1 MATILKTAHG
11 WQAQVARRVDG
22 KAVRKAKTF
31 KTKREAQVWA
41 REFEVGIASGTD
53 SSDTMRQVF
62 DRYAL
67 ERSKGKKGE
76 RWEVIRL
83 NRFAADLVS
92 GKPLGEYVIGDVTTA
107 DLVAWRDM
115 HLNRISEKTGRPIK
129 PATVSRELNL
139 LKHVFVTAT
148 KEWELI
154 RVNPMADVKSP
165 KRAKR
170 RKRRVYQDEV
180 DKLTEA
186 LDLTTS
192 PWVTEKQITG
202 AMFLFAIETAMRSGE
217 IRDITNRHVS
227 GNVVHLPETKNDH
240 SRDVPLTTR
249 ALEILEAVRNGNTD
263 SNARPFNIDAESRD
277 SVFRAAVKRSKIEN
291 LHFHDTRHEAI
302 TRLAKRLE
310 ILDLA
315 RVTGHK
321 NLNELLTYYE
331 ASGDELAERLNA
343 STSKDE
349 TA

>member
-11 WQAQVARRVDG
+11 WQAQVARRVNG
-22 KAVRKAKTF
+22 KPVRKASTF

-41 REFEVGIASGTD
+41 REFEVNIASGTD

-92 GKPLGEYVIGDVTTA
+92 GKPLGEYVIGEGTTA

-115 HLNRISEKTGRPIK
+115 RLGQVK
-129 PATVSRELNL
+129 PASVSREMNL
-139 LKHVFVTAT
+139 LKHVFATAT
-148 KEWELI
+148 KEWGLLRI
-154 RVNPMADVKSP
+154 NPMAEVKSP

-170 RKRRVYQDEV
+170 RTRRVYQDEI

-186 LDLTTS
+186 LDLDS
-192 PWVTEKQITG
+192 EPWVTEKQITG

-240 SRDVPLTTR
+240 ARDVPLTTR
-249 ALEILEAVRNGNTD
+249 ALEILEAVRGNRTEPGQ
-263 SNARPFNIDAESRD
+263 RPFDIDAESRD
-277 SVFRAAVKRSKIEN
+277 SVFRAAVKRCKIDN

-331 ASGDELAERLNA
+331 ASGDELAERLNS
-343 STSKDE
+343 STSSDDTK
-349 TA
+349 

>member
-11 WQAQVARRVDG
+11 WQAQVARRVNG

-31 KTKREAQVWA
+31 PNKREAQVWA
-41 REFEVGIASGTD
+41 REFEVNVASGTD
-53 SSDTMRQVF
+53 SGDTMRQVF

-83 NRFAADLVS
+83 NRFAADQVNS
-92 GKPLGEYVIGDVTTA
+92 KPLGQYVIGDVTTA

-115 HLNRISEKTGRPIK
+115 RLGKVQ
-129 PATVSRELNL
+129 PASVSREMNL
-139 LKHVFVTAT
+139 LKHVFATAT
-148 KEWELI
+148 KEWGLLRI
-154 RVNPMADVKSP
+154 NPMLEVRRPP
-165 KRAKR
+165 KAKR
-170 RKRRVYQDEV
+170 RKRRLYQDEI
-180 DKLTEA
+180 DKLAEA
-186 LDLTTS
+186 LDLAS
-192 PWVTEKQITG
+192 EPWVTEKQITG

-217 IRDITNRHVS
+217 IRDIINRHVS

-263 SNARPFNIDAESRD
+263 SSAHPFNIDAESRD

-343 STSKDE
+343 STSKEE
-349 TA
+349 TK

>member
-22 KAVRKAKTF
+22 KTVRKAKTF

-41 REFEVGIASGTD
+41 REFEVGITGGTD
-53 SSDTMRQVF
+53 SGDTMRQVF

-67 ERSKGKKGE
+67 ERSKGKKGQ
-76 RWEVIRL
+76 RQEVVRL
-83 NRFAADLVS
+83 NRFAADLVN
-92 GKPLGEYVIGDVTTA
+92 GKPLGEYVIGDVTTP

-115 HLNRISEKTGRPIK
+115 RLGKVK
-129 PATVSRELNL
+129 PGSVSREMGL

-148 KEWELI
+148 KEWGLLRI
-154 RVNPMADVKSP
+154 NPMEDVKRP
-165 KRAKR
+165 AGAKR
-170 RKRRVYQDEV
+170 RKRRVYDNEIE
-180 DKLTEA
+180 KLTEA
-186 LDLTTS
+186 LDLTTQ
-192 PWVTEKQITG
+192 PWVSEKQITG

-240 SRDVPLTTR
+240 ARDVPLTKR
-249 ALEILEAVRNGNTD
+249 ALEILEAVRGNRTEPGQ
-263 SNARPFNIDAESRD
+263 RPFNIDAERRD
-277 SVFRAAVKRSKIEN
+277 IVFRAAVRKARIEN

-302 TRLAKRLE
+302 TRLAKLLE

-315 RVTGHK
+315 RVTGHR

-343 STSKDE
+343 STSRDE
-349 TA
+349 TK

>member
-22 KAVRKAKTF
+22 KTIRKAKTF
-31 KTKREAQVWA
+31 RTKRDAQVWA
-41 REFEVGIASGTD
+41 REFEVGIAAGTA

-83 NRFAADLVS
+83 NRFAADLVN

-115 HLNRISEKTGRPIK
+115 RLGHVL
-129 PATVSRELNL
+129 PASVSREMNL

-148 KEWELI
+148 KEWGLL
-154 RVNPMADVKSP
+154 RVNPMEDVRRP
-165 KRAKR
+165 ARARR
-170 RKRRVYQDEV
+170 RKRRVFPDEI
-180 DKLTEA
+180 DKLTEVLGLTA
-186 LDLTTS
+186 L
-192 PWVTEKQITG
+192 PWVSEKQITG

-217 IRDITNRHVS
+217 IRAIQNRHVT

-240 SRDVPLTTR
+240 SRDVPLTKR
-249 ALEILEAVRNGNTD
+249 ALEILESVRGNRTEPD
-263 SNARPFNIDAESRD
+263 QHPFEIDAESRD
-277 SVFRAAVKRSKIEN
+277 SVFRAAVRKAGIEN

-315 RVTGHK
+315 RMTGHK

-331 ASGDELAERLNA
+331 ASGVELAERLNS

-349 TA
+349 TK

>member
-1 MATILKTAHG
+1 MATILRTDHG

-22 KAVRKAKTF
+22 KSVRKAKTF
-31 KTKREAQVWA
+31 KTKRDAQVWA
-41 REFEVGIASGTD
+41 REFEVGIAAGTA
-53 SSDTMRQVF
+53 SSDTMQQVF

-83 NRFAADLVS
+83 NRFAADLVR
-92 GKPLGEYVIGDVTTA
+92 GQALGEYVIGDVTTA

-115 HLNRISEKTGRPIK
+115 RLGQVQ
-129 PATVSRELNL
+129 PASVSREMNL

-148 KEWELI
+148 KEWGLLQI
-154 RVNPMADVKSP
+154 NPMADVKRP

-170 RKRRVYQDEV
+170 RTRRVFQDEI
-180 DKLTEA
+180 DKLSEA
-186 LDLTTS
+186 LDLNAS

-217 IRDITNRHVS
+217 IRDIANRHVS
-227 GNVVHLPETKNDH
+227 GNTVHLPETKNDLA
-240 SRDVPLTTR
+240 RDVPLTTR
-249 ALEILEAVRNGNTD
+249 ALEILEAVRGNKTEPD
-263 SNARPFNIDAESRD
+263 QHPFDIDAESRD
-277 SVFRAAVKRSKIEN
+277 SVFRAAVKRAKIEN

-315 RVTGHK
+315 RMTGHK

-331 ASGDELAERLNA
+331 ASAAELAERLN
-343 STSKDE
+343 SPTSNDDTK
-349 TA
+349 

>member
-22 KAVRKAKTF
+22 KTVRKAKTF

-41 REFEVGIASGTD
+41 REFEVGIAGGTA
-53 SSDTMRQVF
+53 SSDTLQQVF
-62 DRYAL
+62 DRYGL

-83 NRFAADLVS
+83 KRFAADLVN
-92 GKPLGEYVIGDVTTA
+92 GKPLGEFVIGDVTTA

-115 HLNRISEKTGRPIK
+115 RLGKVK
-129 PATVSRELNL
+129 PASVSREMNL
-139 LKHVFVTAT
+139 LKHVFSTAT
-148 KEWELI
+148 KEWGLL
-154 RVNPMADVKSP
+154 RVNPMEDVRRPAK
-165 KRAKR
+165 AKR
-170 RKRRVYQDEV
+170 RKRRVFQDEI

-186 LDLTTS
+186 LDLS
-192 PWVTEKQITG
+192 VQPWESEKQITG

-217 IRDITNRHVS
+217 IRAIQNRHV
-227 GNVVHLPETKNDH
+227 GGHVVHVPETKSDH
-240 SRDVPLTTR
+240 ARDVPLTKR
-249 ALEILEAVRNGNTD
+249 ALEILESVRRNRGCPD
-263 SNARPFNIDAESRD
+263 QHPFAIDAESRD
-277 SVFRAAVKRSKIEN
+277 SVFRAAVKRAKISD

-315 RVTGHK
+315 RVSGHK

-331 ASGDELAERLNA
+331 ASGDELAARLNA

-349 TA
+349 MR

>member
-11 WQAQVARRVDG
+11 WQAQVARRVNG
-22 KAVRKAKTF
+22 KAVRKAQTF
-31 KTKREAQVWA
+31 KTKRDAQVWA

-92 GKPLGEYVIGDVTTA
+92 GKPLGEYIIGDVTTA
-107 DLVAWRDM
+107 NLVAWRDM
-115 HLNRISEKTGRPIK
+115 RLGKVQ
-129 PATVSRELNL
+129 PASVSREMNL

-148 KEWELI
+148 KEWGLLRI
-154 RVNPMADVKSP
+154 NPMEDVRRP
-165 KRAKR
+165 ARAKR
-170 RKRRVYQDEV
+170 RKRRVYQDEI

-186 LDLTTS
+186 LDLDS
-192 PWVTEKQITG
+192 EPWISEKQITG

-217 IRDITNRHVS
+217 IRDIANRHVS
-227 GNVVHLPETKNDH
+227 GNVVHLPETKSDH
-240 SRDVPLTTR
+240 ARDVPLTTR
-249 ALEILEAVRNGNTD
+249 ALEILEAVRGNQTEP
-263 SNARPFNIDAESRD
+263 AQHPFNIDADSRD
-277 SVFRAAVKRSKIEN
+277 SVFRAAAKRSKIEN

-302 TRLAKRLE
+302 TRLAKRFTN

-331 ASGDELAERLNA
+331 ASGDELAETLNA
-343 STSKDE
+343 STSKE
-349 TA
+349 EIK

>member
-11 WQAQVARRVDG
+11 WQAQVARRVNG
-22 KAVRKAKTF
+22 KAVRKAQTF
-31 KTKREAQVWA
+31 KTKRDAQVWA

-53 SSDTMRQVF
+53 SSNTMRQVF

-92 GKPLGEYVIGDVTTA
+92 GKPLGQYVIGDVTTA

-115 HLNRISEKTGRPIK
+115 RLGKVQ
-129 PATVSRELNL
+129 PASVSREMNL

-148 KEWELI
+148 KEWGLLRI
-154 RVNPMADVKSP
+154 NPMEDVRRP
-165 KRAKR
+165 ARAKR
-170 RKRRVYQDEV
+170 RKRRVYQDEI

-186 LDLTTS
+186 LDLATE
-192 PWVTEKQITG
+192 PWVSEKQITG
-202 AMFLFAIETAMRSGE
+202 AAFLFAIETAMRSGE

-263 SNARPFNIDAESRD
+263 SSARPFNIDAESRD

-343 STSKDE
+343 STSKEE
-349 TA
+349 TK

>member
-1 MATILKTAHG
+1 MATFVKTAHG

-22 KAVRKAKTF
+22 KTIRKAKTL

-41 REFEVGIASGTD
+41 REFEVSISSGTD

-62 DRYAL
+62 DRYAM

-83 NRFAADLVS
+83 NRFSADVVS

-115 HLNRISEKTGRPIK
+115 RLSQVQ
-129 PATVSRELNL
+129 PASVSREMNL

-148 KEWELI
+148 KEWGLLRI
-154 RVNPMADVKSP
+154 NPMADVKRP
-165 KRAKR
+165 KRSKR
-170 RKRRVYQDEV
+170 RKRRVYQDEI

-186 LDLTTS
+186 LELDKG

-217 IRDITNRHVS
+217 IRDIANRRVS

-240 SRDVPLTTR
+240 ARDVPLTTR
-249 ALEILEAVRNGNTD
+249 ALEILEAVRGNRIEPD
-263 SNARPFNIDAESRD
+263 QHPFDIDAESRD
-277 SVFRAAVKRSKIEN
+277 SVFRAAVKRAEIEN

>member
-11 WQAQVARRVDG
+11 WQAQVARRIDG
-22 KAVRKAKTF
+22 KTVRKAKTF
-31 KTKREAQVWA
+31 KTKRDAQLWA
-41 REFEVGIASGTD
+41 REFEVGIAAGTA
-53 SSDTMRQVF
+53 SNDTLRQVF

-83 NRFAADLVS
+83 NRFAADLVN
-92 GKPLGEYVIGDVTTA
+92 GKPLGEYVIGNVTTA

-115 HLNRISEKTGRPIK
+115 RLGRVQ
-129 PATVSRELNL
+129 PASVSREMNL

-148 KEWELI
+148 KEWGLLK
-154 RVNPMADVKSP
+154 VNPMEDVRRP
-165 KRAKR
+165 ARARR
-170 RKRRVYQDEV
+170 RKRRVFQDEI
-180 DKLTEA
+180 DKLTEVLGLA
-186 LDLTTS
+186 VH
-192 PWVTEKQITG
+192 PWVSEKQITG

-217 IRDITNRHVS
+217 IRAIQNRHVC
-227 GNVVHLPETKNDH
+227 GHVVHIPETKNDH

-263 SNARPFNIDAESRD
+263 SAAHPFQIDAESRD
-277 SVFRAAVKRSKIEN
+277 SVFRLAVKKAKIEN

-331 ASGDELAERLNA
+331 ASGDELAERLNS

-349 TA
+349 IK

>member
-11 WQAQVARRVDG
+11 WQAQVARRIDG

-31 KTKREAQVWA
+31 KTKRDAQVWA
-41 REFEVGIASGTD
+41 REFEVGISAGTA
-53 SSDTMRQVF
+53 SSDTLRQVF

-83 NRFAADLVS
+83 NRFAVDLVN

-115 HLNRISEKTGRPIK
+115 RLGLVK
-129 PATVSRELNL
+129 PASVSREMNL
-139 LKHVFVTAT
+139 LKHVFATAT
-148 KEWELI
+148 KEWGLLRI
-154 RVNPMADVKSP
+154 NPMEDVRRP
-165 KRAKR
+165 ARAKR
-170 RKRRVYQDEV
+170 RKRRIYQDEI
-180 DKLTEA
+180 DKMFEA
-186 LDLTTS
+186 LDLACE

-227 GNVVHLPETKNDH
+227 GNVIHLPETKNDH
-240 SRDVPLTTR
+240 ARDVPLTTR
-249 ALEILEAVRNGNTD
+249 ALEILEAVRGNKTEPD
-263 SNARPFNIDAESRD
+263 QHPFDIDAESRD
-277 SVFRAAVKRSKIEN
+277 SVFRAAAKRAKIEN

-302 TRLAKRLE
+302 TRLAKRFE

-331 ASGDELAERLNA
+331 ASGEELAERLNS

-349 TA
+349 TK

>member
-11 WQAQVARRVDG
+11 WQAQVARRVNG

-31 KTKREAQVWA
+31 KSKREAQVWS
-41 REFEVGIASGTD
+41 REFEVGISSGTD

-83 NRFAADLVS
+83 SRFATDLIK
-92 GKPLGEYVIGDVTTA
+92 GTPLGEHVIGDLTTA

-115 HLNRISEKTGRPIK
+115 RLGKVQ
-129 PATVSRELNL
+129 PASVSREMNL

-148 KEWELI
+148 KEWGLL
-154 RVNPMADVKSP
+154 RVNPMEDVKRP
-165 KRAKR
+165 AKARR
-170 RKRRVYQDEV
+170 RKRRVYPDEI
-180 DKLTEA
+180 DRLTEA
-186 LDLTTS
+186 LDLTTH
-192 PWVTEKQITG
+192 PWVSEKQITG
-202 AMFLFAIETAMRSGE
+202 AAFLFAIETAMRSGE
-217 IRDITNRHVS
+217 ILAIQNRHVS
-227 GNVVHLPETKNDH
+227 GSVVHLPETKSDH
-240 SRDVPLTTR
+240 SRDVPMTTR
-249 ALEILEAVRNGNTD
+249 ALEILETVRNGNTD
-263 SNARPFNIDAESRD
+263 NAAHPFHIDAESRD
-277 SVFRAAVKRSKIEN
+277 SVFRTAAKKVKIEN

-331 ASGDELAERLNA
+331 ASGVELAERLNS

-349 TA
+349 TK

>member
-22 KAVRKAKTF
+22 KTVRKAKTF
-31 KTKREAQVWA
+31 KAKREAQVWA
-41 REFEVGIASGTD
+41 REFEVGIASGTA
-53 SSDTMRQVF
+53 SSDTMQQVF
-62 DRYAL
+62 DRYSL

-83 NRFAADLVS
+83 KRFAADLVS
-92 GKPLGEYVIGDVTTA
+92 GKPLGEYIIGDVTTA

-115 HLNRISEKTGRPIK
+115 RLGRVK
-129 PATVSRELNL
+129 PASVSREMNL
-139 LKHVFVTAT
+139 LKHVFSTAT
-148 KEWELI
+148 KEWGLLRI
-154 RVNPMADVKSP
+154 NPMEDVRRPAK
-165 KRAKR
+165 AKR
-170 RKRRVYQDEV
+170 RKRRVFQDEI

-186 LDLTTS
+186 LDLIAH
-192 PWVTEKQITG
+192 PWVSEKQITG

-217 IRDITNRHVS
+217 IRAIQNRHVS
-227 GNVVHLPETKNDH
+227 GNVVHVPETKNDH
-240 SRDVPLTTR
+240 ARDVPLTTR
-249 ALEILEAVRNGNTD
+249 ALEILETVRGNRTEAD
-263 SNARPFNIDAESRD
+263 QHPFEIDAESRD
-277 SVFRAAVKRSKIEN
+277 SVFRAAVRKAMIEN

-349 TA
+349 TK

>member
-1 MATILKTAHG
+1 MATFLKTDHG
-11 WQAQVARRVDG
+11 WQAQVARRVNG
-22 KAVRKAKTF
+22 KTVRKAKTF
-31 KTKREAQVWA
+31 KTKREAQVWS
-41 REFEVGIASGTD
+41 REFEVSIASGTD

-62 DRYAL
+62 DRYAI

-83 NRFAADLVS
+83 NRFAADLVR
-92 GKPLGEYVIGDVTTA
+92 GKALGDYIIGDMTAA

-115 HLNRISEKTGRPIK
+115 RLGKVK
-129 PATVSRELNL
+129 PASVSREMNL

-148 KEWELI
+148 KEWGLLRI
-154 RVNPMADVKSP
+154 NPMLDVRRPPKS
-165 KRAKR
+165 KR
-170 RKRRVYQDEV
+170 RKRRLYQDEI
-180 DKLTEA
+180 DKLSDR
-186 LDLTTS
+186 LDLETQ
-192 PWVTEKQITG
+192 PWVSEKQITG
-202 AMFLFAIETAMRSGE
+202 AAFLFAIETAMRSGE
-217 IRDITNRHVS
+217 ILNIQNRHIS

-240 SRDVPLTTR
+240 ARDVPMTTR
-249 ALEILEAVRNGNTD
+249 ALEILDAVRGNRTEPGQH
-263 SNARPFNIDAESRD
+263 PFDIDDQSRD
-277 SVFRAAVKRSKIEN
+277 SRFRAAVKKAAIEN

-331 ASGDELAERLNA
+331 ASGDELAERLNS

-349 TA
+349 IR